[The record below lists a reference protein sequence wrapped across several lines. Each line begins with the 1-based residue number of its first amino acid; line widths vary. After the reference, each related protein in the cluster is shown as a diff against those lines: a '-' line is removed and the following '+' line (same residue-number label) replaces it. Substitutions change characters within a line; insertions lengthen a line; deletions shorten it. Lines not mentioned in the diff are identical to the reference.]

1 MRKIKFRGYRVNDT
15 AWAYGDLVHLKGDS
29 GAIETFIQDDGVPLL
44 VDPES
49 VGQLTGIRDKK
60 GRCIYEGDI
69 VRHDENGKCYAIA
82 YDTEVPQ
89 FCFADN
95 SDLFKFLNHPELLE
109 VVGNVHD
116 NPELLIQDEPV
127 YSHWRATIKEVGN
140 DHILTPELW
149 GYYDLQQAKRFFG
162 LDEADVEWYK
172 IEDYN
177 PDEDDRRDKEEA
189 GVQHQPAEEKRGAGV
204 EV

>member
-1 MRKIKFRGYRVNDT
+1 MNDT
-15 AWAYGDLVHLKGDS
+15 AWAYGDLVHMKGDS
-29 GAIETFIQDDGVPLL
+29 GAIETFIQDDGGSLL

-95 SDLFKFLNHPELLE
+95 ADGFKFLNHPELLE
-109 VVGNVHD
+109 VVGNIHD
-116 NPELLIQDEPV
+116 NADLLKNQDAPV
-127 YSHWRATIKEVGN
+127 YHQWRARIKEVGN
-140 DHILTPELW
+140 DTILEPELW
-149 GYYDLQQAKRFFG
+149 GYSTLEQAKAFFG
-162 LDEADVEWYK
+162 LDEADVEWYT
-172 IEDYN
+172 IEDMN
-177 PDEDDRRDKEEA
+177 
-189 GVQHQPAEEKRGAGV
+189 EKGG
-204 EV
+204 EQ

>member
-1 MRKIKFRGYRVNDT
+1 MREVKFRGYRVNDT
-15 AWAYGDLVHLKGDS
+15 AWAYGDLVHMKGDS

-49 VGQLTGIRDKK
+49 VGQLIGIRDKK

-127 YSHWRATIKEVGN
+127 YRHWRATIKEVGN

-172 IEDYN
+172 IEDVN
-177 PDEDDRRDKEEA
+177 EKKGGNDEND
-189 GVQHQPAEEKRGAGV
+189 
-204 EV
+204 